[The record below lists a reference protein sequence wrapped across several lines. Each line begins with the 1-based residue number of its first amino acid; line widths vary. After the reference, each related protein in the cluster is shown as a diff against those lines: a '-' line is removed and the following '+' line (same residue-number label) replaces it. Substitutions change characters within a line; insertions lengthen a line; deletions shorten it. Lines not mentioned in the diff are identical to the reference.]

1 MTYSNLIEPISPKES
16 PAELP
21 DASVDGDDNTDG
33 DIKQIV
39 ETGSVTVSKDGH
51 YIHCLTVIGQIEG
64 HFILPPQNK
73 TTKYEHVIPQLV
85 AIEESRDIE
94 GLIIILNT
102 VGGDI
107 EAGLALAELL
117 SGMRKP
123 TVSLVLGGGAFNRRA
138 VGGFRKKVF
147 YCAVGNNDCASGANE
162 RACTR
167 CSSNIVLF

>member
-16 PAELP
+16 PAEFP

-117 SGMRKP
+117 SGMRTWKEESSMTYHSWGVSATCSAKLWPMFPASP
-123 TVSLVLGGGAFNRRA
+123 TS
-138 VGGFRKKVF
+138 
-147 YCAVGNNDCASGANE
+147 
-162 RACTR
+162 
-167 CSSNIVLF
+167 